1 MTTPAI
7 TCPWWCTDHRRG
19 DTVEDEQHARL
30 FPAPAGTWV
39 AILLG
44 GLPRDRPELA
54 WGAEA
59 YRPDGEDA
67 RAFAAALLQ
76 AADLFERLAAEPGR
90 AP

>member
-7 TCPWWCTDHRRG
+7 PCPWWCTDHRRG

-30 FPAPAGTWV
+30 FRAPAGTWV

-44 GLPRDRPELA
+44 CLPGDRPELT

-59 YRPDGEDA
+59 YRPDAVDA
-67 RAFAAALLQ
+67 RAFAVALLQ
-76 AADLFERLAAEPGR
+76 AVQLFERLGTEPGR
-90 AP
+90 SP

>member
-19 DTVEDEQHARL
+19 DTVEDEQHARP
-30 FPAPAGTWV
+30 FPAPSGTWV

-44 GLPRDRPELA
+44 VLPADRPELA
-54 WGAEA
+54 YGAEA
-59 YRPDGEDA
+59 YLLDSGDA
-67 RAFAAALLQ
+67 RAFALALLE
-76 AADLFERLAAEPGR
+76 AADLFERLAARPER